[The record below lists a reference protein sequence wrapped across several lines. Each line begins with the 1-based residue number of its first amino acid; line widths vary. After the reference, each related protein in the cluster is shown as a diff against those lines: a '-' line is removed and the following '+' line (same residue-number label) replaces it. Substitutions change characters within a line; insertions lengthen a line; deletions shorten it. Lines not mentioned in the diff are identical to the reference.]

1 MKLYSVS
8 DGPPSLACQ
17 QLLKALDIEY
27 ELINV
32 DFGKSEHL
40 TKEYEELNPQ
50 KEIPTLI
57 DDDLIMGE
65 SNAILQ
71 YLADQYDSNGKL
83 YPKEP
88 KLRAIV
94 NHRLCFNLALYYR
107 NISEYVMAPIY
118 YDYQRTPLGLK
129 KTKIALDIFNTYLQR
144 ENSTY
149 AAGNNLTIADFPL
162 VTATM
167 CLEAIGFQ
175 LDPWP
180 YVVKWYENFKQKH
193 PELWE
198 IAADGMREISYFEKN
213 PPVSSVDH
221 PIHPVRKN
229 A

>member
-17 QLLKALDIEY
+17 QLLKALDIKY

-32 DFGKSEHL
+32 DFGKGEFL

-50 KEIPTLI
+50 KEIPTLV

-71 YLADQYDSNGKL
+71 YLADQYDTNGKL

-94 NHRLCFNLALYYR
+94 NHRLCFNLAVYYR

-129 KTKIALDIFNTYLQR
+129 KMKIALDIFNTYLQR

-149 AAGNNLTIADFPL
+149 AAGNNLSIADFPL
-162 VTATM
+162 ITATM
-167 CLEAIGFQ
+167 CLEAIDFK
-175 LDPWP
+175 LDAWP
-180 YVVKWYENFKQKH
+180 YVEKWYKNFKHEH
-193 PELWE
+193 PDLWE
-198 IAADGMREISYFEKN
+198 VAVDGMREISYFEKH
-213 PPVSSVDH
+213 PPDFNADH
-221 PIHPVRKN
+221 PIHPVRKS